1 MWCEQKIQFQTVTNT
16 MLKEGWKKRPL
27 AMNLRL
33 PSMNTF
39 AICETKKDV
48 SEEQQTGKRGGDE
61 RRTREREE
69 WTKQISVL
77 CDYKYIDFFIN
88 A

>member
-1 MWCEQKIQFQTVTNT
+1 

-48 SEEQQTGKRGGDE
+48 SEEQQTRKRGGDE
-61 RRTREREE
+61 RRTREREREE
-69 WTKQISVL
+69 WTK
-77 CDYKYIDFFIN
+77 
-88 A
+88 

>member
-1 MWCEQKIQFQTVTNT
+1 
-16 MLKEGWKKRPL
+16 MLKQGWKKRPL

-48 SEEQQTGKRGGDE
+48 SEELQTGKRGGMRDGH
-61 RRTREREE
+61 EREE
-69 WTKQISVL
+69 WMK
-77 CDYKYIDFFIN
+77 
-88 A
+88 